1 MIEKNVSLKPY
12 NTFGLDVQAK
22 LMARVD
28 SISNLQEILAD
39 SSFRNEERFILG
51 GGSNVLLT
59 KDIDALVIKNEIS
72 GIELI
77 DETEDSF
84 FVKSGAGIVWHELVM
99 HCI

>member
-39 SSFRNEERFILG
+39 SS
-51 GGSNVLLT
+51 
-59 KDIDALVIKNEIS
+59 
-72 GIELI
+72 
-77 DETEDSF
+77 
-84 FVKSGAGIVWHELVM
+84 
-99 HCI
+99 